1 MSLIV
6 DSLGPLPEFFRCDA
20 AQKLVERGH
29 RRDQAHEDLAAEYP
43 PFSQHVAAEALANAR
58 TGDEWC
64 QSWLTFRE
72 HALRAEAACSIRPPA
87 DFTAGGSSVLRG
99 REAYAAYLWAELAH
113 EVNRLDAGEP
123 GVDFDESTRDR
134 CWRIAELATEL
145 AWAHDRKAGER

>member
-29 RRDQAHEDLAAEYP
+29 RRDQAHEDLAVECP

-72 HALRAEAACSIRPPA
+72 HALRAEAARSIRPPN
-87 DFTAGGSSVLRG
+87 DFRG
-99 REAYAAYLWAELAH
+99 REAYAAYLWGELAD

-123 GVDFDESTRDR
+123 GVDFDEATRDR
-134 CWRIAELATEL
+134 CFRIAELATEL
-145 AWAHDRKAGER
+145 AWHHDRKAGGR